1 MGLGNTIRGDD
12 GIGIYITEEI
22 KKKLVNK
29 KNNVTVISTE
39 TAGLNLLDLI
49 VGYNKLIIVD
59 SIQVNTDN
67 DLGHIYEFEINQIN
81 SSNICYNS
89 HDIDFLTLFK
99 IGKKLKIKLPK
110 EIKIYGIGVFSVK
123 GFNQKC
129 NFQLQKM
136 IPDLAQYIINQEL
149 SLEEEN

>member
-1 MGLGNTIRGDD
+1 MNL
-12 GIGIYITEEI
+12 
-22 KKKLVNK
+22 
-29 KNNVTVISTE
+29 
-39 TAGLNLLDLI
+39 LNLI
-49 VGYNKLIIVD
+49 AGYKRLVIID
-59 SIQVNTDN
+59 SIQVSTDN
-67 DLGHIYEFEINQIN
+67 DLGHIYELEINQIN

-89 HDIDFLTLFK
+89 HDIDFSTLFK

-136 IPDLAQYIINQEL
+136 IPDIAQYIINKEL
-149 SLEEEN
+149 SLRETN